1 MFSSL
6 VWGDINCCAL
16 CVLDL
21 VTRVAFRQACWCVL
35 AVLGSVFLKSMLSV
49 QGFDI
54 FPALR
59 IFPHTHTY
67 EIDVLGIGSILHPP
81 RCSRTD
87 NHERQ
92 RSSDLQSFKLAAT
105 QWDLLRF
112 SFSWH
117 KHLAPC
123 QVKQR
128 VLLHQGSLFEMESE
142 WPQAAWCGYLLECPR
157 LPVGDAL
164 GTPPGFFSTTFYLMG
179 LAAFT
184 NHPGN

>member
-1 MFSSL
+1 MRVRPGDKGCLQTGLLVRVGCVRECVFEIHVKCLRFWHISCSAHFS
-6 VWGDINCCAL
+6 
-16 CVLDL
+16 
-21 VTRVAFRQACWCVL
+21 T
-35 AVLGSVFLKSMLSV
+35 
-49 QGFDI
+49 
-54 FPALR
+54 
-59 IFPHTHTY
+59 HTHTY

-92 RSSDLQSFKLAAT
+92 RSSDLQSLKLAAT

-164 GTPPGFFSTTFYLMG
+164 GTPPGFFSQL
-179 LAAFT
+179 FT
-184 NHPGN
+184 

>member
-16 CVLDL
+16 CVLDPA
-21 VTRVAFRQACWCVL
+21 TRVALRQACWCV
-35 AVLGSVFLKSMLSV
+35 GCGRECVFEIHVKC
-49 QGFDI
+49 
-54 FPALR
+54 LR
-59 IFPHTHTY
+59 FWQISCSARFSKRKHTA
-67 EIDVLGIGSILHPP
+67 PP

-112 SFSWH
+112 LFSWP

-142 WPQAAWCGYLLECPR
+142 WPQAGWCGYLLECPR
-157 LPVGDAL
+157 LPVGDAVS
-164 GTPPGFFSTTFYLMG
+164 TPPCFFHNFLPNG
-179 LAAFT
+179 VCCFHIPPWKLVFGRWRLA
-184 NHPGN
+184 